1 MTLQILSYQK
11 LLLSLLVSSFLLG
24 DADTTDIDLDALWES
39 TVWEEIEEIN
49 EIEGEVE
56 QVTSVAGVRGAE
68 AEDEALEH
76 LYYRKSMK
84 GLSKMELQKA
94 LGKLLKKRSITKNPT
109 ALKKINGYTF
119 DWIPK
124 EDVHINEGHDVG
136 VVAQE
141 VEEVLPEVCTTRD
154 NGYKAVKYE
163 KLTPLLIEC
172 IKKQQEQLDKQQEQI
187 ENLQEQINMLSNK

>member
-1 MTLQILSYQK
+1 MTLRILSWQK
-11 LLLSLLVSSFLLG
+11 ILLSLLVSNFLLG

-84 GLSKMELQKA
+84 KLSQVELQKA
-94 LGKLLKKRSITKNPT
+94 LGRLLKKKSMVTDSLTLSKIDIYIKQ
-109 ALKKINGYTF
+109 LKK
-119 DWIPK
+119 K
-124 EDVHINEGHDVG
+124 
-136 VVAQE
+136 
-141 VEEVLPEVCTTRD
+141 
-154 NGYKAVKYE
+154 
-163 KLTPLLIEC
+163 
-172 IKKQQEQLDKQQEQI
+172 IKI
-187 ENLQEQINMLSNK
+187 

>member
-11 LLLSLLVSSFLLG
+11 LLLSLLGSSFLLG

-84 GLSKMELQKA
+84 RLSQVELQKS
-94 LGKLLKKRSITKNPT
+94 LGRLLKKKSTVTDSLTLSKIDSYIKQ
-109 ALKKINGYTF
+109 LKK
-119 DWIPK
+119 K
-124 EDVHINEGHDVG
+124 
-136 VVAQE
+136 
-141 VEEVLPEVCTTRD
+141 
-154 NGYKAVKYE
+154 
-163 KLTPLLIEC
+163 
-172 IKKQQEQLDKQQEQI
+172 IKI
-187 ENLQEQINMLSNK
+187 